1 MELDPIAPIAEEVT
15 STSTSSTVTRGLHHS
30 SHIQEKCGPVQ
41 NVIAYQR
48 KMNKNIEILDLR
60 IFLLK
65 PPIFAYLPVYKD
77 YNILGTESN
86 DNIGPSNKSEDIKL
100 VQFGR

>member
-1 MELDPIAPIAEEVT
+1 
-15 STSTSSTVTRGLHHS
+15 
-30 SHIQEKCGPVQ
+30 
-41 NVIAYQR
+41 
-48 KMNKNIEILDLR
+48 MNKNIEILDLQ
-60 IFLLK
+60 IFLLI

-86 DNIGPSNKSEDIKL
+86 DNIGPSNKSKDIKL

>member
-1 MELDPIAPIAEEVT
+1 MPKGWWFNQIKFKSDNSDVLI
-15 STSTSSTVTRGLHHS
+15 
-30 SHIQEKCGPVQ
+30 
-41 NVIAYQR
+41 
-48 KMNKNIEILDLR
+48 NKNIEILDLR
-60 IFLLK
+60 IFLLI

-100 VQFGR
+100 VQFGRWQNSFDLNIKLEHFWRWQE